1 MLCLN
6 ITKMRWNKTFVDQ
19 IFNAFYKKY
28 KRLVAF
34 LHLQYPKLKGL
45 QICICSFRVNDT
57 TVMELLLIVCIQ
69 PPIETQRANF
79 LSPVRRFP
87 EFFKN
92 RI

>member
-6 ITKMRWNKTFVDQ
+6 MTKMRWNYHITFVDQ

-28 KRLVAF
+28 TRLVAF
-34 LHLQYPKLKGL
+34 LHLQCAKLKGL

-69 PPIETQRANF
+69 PPIETH
-79 LSPVRRFP
+79 
-87 EFFKN
+87 
-92 RI
+92 